1 MTAVTKKL
9 LLDMQESCQAIQTYC
24 HGKTLPSYV
33 ANRQL
38 RRATE
43 REFEIIGEA
52 LNRLSKTAPE
62 TAAHIL
68 QLERIIS
75 FRNRVI
81 HGYDTVD
88 DEVVWGVIE
97 RHLPALKADV
107 DSLLEAD

>member
-1 MTAVTKKL
+1 
-9 LLDMQESCQAIQTYC
+9 MQA
-24 HGKTLPSYV
+24 YV
-33 ANRQL
+33 ADRQL

-62 TAAHIL
+62 TAAHIV
-68 QLERIIS
+68 QLERIVS

-97 RHLPALKADV
+97 RRLPALKAEV
-107 DSLLEAD
+107 DSLLKAN

>member
-1 MTAVTKKL
+1 ML
-9 LLDMQESCQAIQTYC
+9 ESCRAIETYC
-24 HGKTLPSYV
+24 DGKTLQNYV
-33 ANRQL
+33 ADRQL

-81 HGYDTVD
+81 HGYDTID
-88 DEVVWGVIE
+88 DQVVWGVVE
-97 RHLPALKADV
+97 RHLPSLKREV
-107 DSLLEAD
+107 NGLLKQS

>member
-1 MTAVTKKL
+1 L
-9 LLDMQESCQAIQTYC
+9 QA
-24 HGKTLPSYV
+24 YV
-33 ANRQL
+33 ADRQL

-62 TAAHIL
+62 TAAHIV
-68 QLERIIS
+68 QLERIVS

-97 RHLPALKADV
+97 RRLPALKAEV
-107 DSLLEAD
+107 DSLLKAN